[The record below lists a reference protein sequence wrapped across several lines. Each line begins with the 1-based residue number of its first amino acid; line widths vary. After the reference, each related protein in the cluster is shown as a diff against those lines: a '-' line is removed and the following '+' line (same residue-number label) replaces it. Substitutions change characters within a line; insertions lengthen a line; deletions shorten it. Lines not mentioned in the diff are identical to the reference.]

1 MAAAATSLL
10 KKRGPRRWAP
20 CVSRVLISN
29 MNVESET
36 GPRRSSVRPRPRPRG
51 SRSRRTL
58 RRRSPGT
65 RNGRQDAR
73 GVGGNRTQRRRQ
85 MRRRRAGSSS
95 RGAGCGRGQAPGARR
110 ARGQGRRDAPPTE
123 LSVAGM
129 LTHGHTSTVSSAG
142 MTDHILIRAH
152 RRLAHSRLSLSSST
166 HPPASEGQRRFVHSG
181 QGGRHGISAFYKDGI
196 VLNC

>member
-1 MAAAATSLL
+1 MFLPL
-10 KKRGPRRWAP
+10 FI
-20 CVSRVLISN
+20 RVLISN
-29 MNVESET
+29 IGNRSGGVRRAGQRGQGPGRWAS
-36 GPRRSSVRPRPRPRG
+36 GGRPRRSSKRRE
-51 SRSRRTL
+51 SRRCADDL
-58 RRRSPGT
+58 PGHT
-65 RNGRQDAR
+65 KRAAGRTW
-73 GVGGNRTQRRRQ
+73 GRRQ
-85 MRRRRAGSSS
+85 PNAATPPDATEARRKQLEGSGVRA
-95 RGAGCGRGQAPGARR
+95 APAPGARR

-181 QGGRHGISAFYKDGI
+181 QGGRHGISAFTKTES
-196 VLNC
+196 C

>member
-1 MAAAATSLL
+1 MASGAGGRRRPVVEVSKTSSRDAAPTISGHTKRAAGRTWGRRQPNAAT
-10 KKRGPRRWAP
+10 PATPPDATEARRKQLEG
-20 CVSRVLISN
+20 S
-29 MNVESET
+29 
-36 GPRRSSVRPRPRPRG
+36 GVR
-51 SRSRRTL
+51 
-58 RRRSPGT
+58 
-65 RNGRQDAR
+65 A
-73 GVGGNRTQRRRQ
+73 
-85 MRRRRAGSSS
+85 AG
-95 RGAGCGRGQAPGARR
+95 ARGQAGARA